1 MDSPL
6 FAPRREGLSQSVLL
20 LGAGIILAFFLTA
33 TALMQDFS
41 RAART
46 SVKVEAPVSSHR

>member
-33 TALMQDFS
+33 TALMQNFS

-46 SVKVEAPVSSHR
+46 SVKVKAPVSSHR